1 MATSPYFTMAVE
13 LGTQAAIR
21 ERIVV
26 EEMTEYLKT
35 KESNI
40 FCLTDVKRRVNLF
53 DNHIEVAIQDLCT
66 MGAIEVAPGYNQT
79 STPYYQFTENPELRI
94 STQWI
99 PGQGYW
105 QQRGAGGHR
114 EKGTVMWYGGHPRL
128 HCKHYKIT

>member
-35 KESNI
+35 KESKI

-53 DNHIEVAIQDLCT
+53 ENHIEVAIQDLCT

-79 STPYYQFTENPELRI
+79 STPYYQFTEDPELRI

-114 EKGTVMWYGGHPRL
+114 ETVMWYGGHPRL
-128 HCKHYKIT
+128 HCKNYKMT

>member
-26 EEMTEYLKT
+26 EQMTEYLKT

-53 DNHIEVAIQDLCT
+53 ENHIEVAIQDLCT

-79 STPYYQFTENPELRI
+79 STPYYQFTEDPELRI
-94 STQWI
+94 STAVD
-99 PGQGYW
+99 PRARLLATEG
-105 QQRGAGGHR
+105 RGGS
-114 EKGTVMWYGGHPRL
+114 PRKRHSDVVWWTSKTPL
-128 HCKHYKIT
+128 